1 MASSLRPES
10 SKGSAS
16 GAVTPECAGG
26 GSRTAR
32 PPLTRAVVR
41 PERLPLSYA
50 QQRLWFLEQFHGP
63 GPAFNLP
70 FRWRLHGPVDTA
82 ALTAALGDV
91 IGRHESLRTVFA
103 VDGGQPGQ
111 RIIPAEEADVPLSVT
126 TTDRAELAGRID
138 AAAGH
143 VFDVASELPV
153 RAWLFTVG
161 PEEHVLVLVC
171 HQIASDG
178 FSMRVLMADL
188 AAAYTARRDGRTPD
202 WAPLPVQYADYTLW
216 QRDLLGGGQED
227 GADGG
232 QEDGEDGGGVLAAQI
247 EYWQEALAGLP
258 DELALPFDRPRPAEP
273 SQRGGTVRWQLAD
286 AGLHAALAGLAGE
299 HQVSVLTVLRAGL
312 AALLS
317 RLGGGT
323 DIPLGASVA
332 GRTDEAMHDLVGLFV
347 NTLVLRIDLS
357 GNPSFAELLGRVR
370 ETVPAA
376 QARQDVPFGQLVEA
390 LNPVRS
396 PARHPLFQVMLSD
409 QDSGVADWRLPG
421 LRIEPEPVSDVATE
435 FDLMLSFGE
444 DHDAGGSP
452 AGISAC
458 LGYAQDLFDEVTVQA
473 LAARLTELLRQVA
486 ASPARP
492 VGDIDLLTVSERRL
506 LAQWNDT
513 ARDVPE
519 LAWPE
524 LFQEQVAR
532 TPDVVAVIHHG
543 TELTYADLNARANQ
557 LARYLSARGAGPE
570 RTVAIAMPRSAEMVV
585 AVVAVLKTGAAY
597 VPVDPGYP
605 ADRIAFMLAEAA
617 PVAVVTTAVTGRD
630 LPGGAPQVVLDDP
643 ATAAA
648 LCGLSG
654 TDPAVAIAPSGR
666 AIVMYTSGST
676 GRPKGVMIEHGG
688 LTDQVCWIGAEFSA
702 AELSRMLASTSLS
715 FDVSVFEI
723 LGTLAWGGTVEVVR
737 NVLALADEFA
747 DPDSLRLVSGAP
759 SAIAQVITT
768 SKVGVRARTVVV
780 GGEAFT
786 ARALSQ
792 IQATWPGARV
802 VNIYGP
808 TETTVYVTS
817 WSSGREPGQV
827 PTIGRPTGNTRTLV
841 LDDRLQLVP
850 PGVAGELYLAGRGVA
865 RGYLNRPGLTAER
878 FVACPY
884 GAPGE
889 RMYRIG
895 DLAKWNRAGELEY
908 LGRTDDQVKVRGIR
922 IELGEIETVLAS
934 LPGVGQ
940 AAVIVREDQRGDQRL
955 AGYVVPAAGTVLAAP
970 VLDPAGLRTAAAR
983 LLPAFMVPAAIV
995 VLDRLPLN
1003 PNGKLDRR
1011 ALPAP
1016 DYGTG
1021 ASGGRAPAT
1030 DREQALCDAFAH
1042 VLGLDQVG
1050 AEDSF
1055 FDLGGYSLLA
1065 TRLVSRIRTVLGAE
1079 LTIRA
1084 VFENPTAAALAE
1096 MLQDAAAAR
1105 PPLTRAAD
1113 RPDRLPLSFAQ
1124 QRLWFLEQ
1132 FHGPGTAYNIPFAW
1146 RLHGPVN
1153 TTALNTALGDVIGRH
1168 ESLRTVFAVADGQP
1182 YQRIIPAEEADVPL
1196 SVTTAD
1202 RAELTARIEAA
1213 ARHVF
1218 DVATELPIRA
1228 WLFTAD
1234 PEEHVLVLLCHHI
1247 ASDGWSM
1254 QVLMTD
1260 LATAYAA
1267 RAAGQAPDWQD
1278 LPVQYADYTLWQRD
1292 LLGSGSGS
1300 GSGGGGGVL
1309 SGQIEY
1315 WKRALAGLPEELT
1328 LPTDRPRPAELS
1340 HRGGAVSWPLA
1351 DPALHAA
1358 LTGLAR
1364 EHQATI
1370 FMVLHA
1376 GLAALLSR
1384 MGAGTDIALGA
1395 PVAGRTDEVMQDLI
1409 GFFVNTM
1416 VLRADLSGDPGF
1428 GELLAR
1434 VRETVLAAQ
1443 ARQDVPFERLVEV
1456 LNPARSESRHPL
1468 FQVEIVDEDIGAADL
1483 RLPGLRLTTEP
1494 IPDLTAKFDLT
1505 LGYRQDRDADG
1516 SPAGISASLEYAEDL
1531 FDRVT
1536 VQGLAERLTRLLRL
1550 AAADPGQRVSELDLL
1565 TATERRSLIRDWND
1579 TARDVPEV
1587 TVPEL
1592 FERQAARTPDAPAVL
1607 SAAGGLSYADLNE
1620 RANRLARH
1628 LISMGAGPE
1637 RLVAI
1642 AMPRSAD
1649 VVVAMLAVLK
1659 SGAAYVPV
1667 DPEYPPDRIAFM
1679 LADTRAA
1686 IVLTTAGL
1694 AGSLPAA
1701 RTLLVLD
1708 DPVAAAAVA
1717 RYPAGDVSAA
1727 ERSAL
1732 LHPAHPAYVIY
1743 TSGSTGRPKGVVVTH
1758 QSLVNYL
1765 SRAREAYPDLAGRTL
1780 LVSPVSFDLSVTGLY
1795 GCLVS
1800 GGAVCLGEVDDE
1812 LPALAAEVGGFTF
1825 MKATPSHLPLLAGLP
1840 ASCVP
1845 TGQLMLGGEA
1855 LPAALLAEWRQRHPG
1870 LALVNHYGPTEATVG
1885 CLDYTLGP
1893 GDQVPD
1899 LVVPVGR
1906 PMWNTRV
1913 FVLDA
1918 SLGLVPPGV
1927 AGELYVAGAG
1937 LARGYLGRP
1946 GLTAERFVACPYA
1959 GPGERMYR
1967 TGDLARW
1974 NRDGQIE
1981 YLGRADDQVKIRGF
1995 RIELGEIEAVLAGL
2009 DGVAQA
2015 AVTVR
2020 EDQPGDQRLTGYVV
2034 PAAGAELDPVA
2045 LRQAC
2050 GRKLPGYMVPTAIM
2064 VLGRLP
2070 LNANRK
2076 LDRKA
2081 LPAPE
2086 YAAGD
2091 LAPASPREE
2100 ALCELFA
2107 QVLGLDQ
2114 VGVED
2119 SFFDLGGHSLLA
2131 AVLVARLADQLGV
2144 KVSLKTFMTNSSV
2157 RAIDGYLD
2165 RQPT

>member
-1 MASSLRPES
+1 MASSLRPGS
-10 SKGSAS
+10 SEGSTS
-16 GAVTPECAGG
+16 GAVTPECAGDS
-26 GSRTAR
+26 SRTAR
-32 PPLTRAVVR
+32 PPLTRTVVR

-63 GPAFNLP
+63 GPAFTSP
-70 FRWRLHGPVDTA
+70 FMWRLHGPLDTG

-111 RIIPAEEADVPLSVT
+111 HVIPAEQVVIPMMVT
-126 TTDRAELAGRID
+126 PARAGELAGRID

-143 VFDVASELPV
+143 VFDVARELPV
-153 RAWLFTVG
+153 RAWLFTVS
-161 PEEHVLVLVC
+161 PDEHVLVLAC

-178 FSMRVLMADL
+178 WSMRVLMTDL
-188 AAAYTARRDGRTPD
+188 ATAYAARAAGKAPD
-202 WAPLPVQYADYTLW
+202 WPDLPVQYADYTLW
-216 QRDLLGGGQED
+216 QRDLLGG
-227 GADGG
+227 ADGG
-232 QEDGEDGGGVLAAQI
+232 AVLGEQI
-247 EYWQEALAGLP
+247 QYWREVLAGLP
-258 DELALPFDRPRPAEP
+258 DELALPFDRPRPAEL

-286 AGLHAALAGLAGE
+286 AGLHAALAGLAAE

-312 AALLS
+312 AALLA

-323 DIPLGASVA
+323 DIPLGVPVA
-332 GRTDEAMHDLVGLFV
+332 GRTDEGLHDLVGLFV
-347 NTLVLRIDLS
+347 NTLVLRTDLS

-370 ETVPAA
+370 ETVLTA
-376 QARQDVPFGQLVEA
+376 QACQDVPFGQLVEA

-409 QDSGVADWRLPG
+409 QDFGVPDWRLPG
-421 LRIEPEPVSDVATE
+421 LRIEAEPVAKMASE
-435 FDLMLSFGE
+435 LDLMLSFAE
-444 DHDAGGSP
+444 DQDAG
-452 AGISAC
+452 GISAC
-458 LGYAQDLFDEVTVQA
+458 LGYAQDLFDEATVQA
-473 LAARLTELLRQVA
+473 LAARLTELLRQVV

-492 VGDIDLLTVSERRL
+492 VGDIDLLTGSERRL

-513 ARDVPE
+513 AREVPE

-543 TELTYADLNARANQ
+543 TELTYAELNARANQ

-570 RTVAIAMPRSAEMVV
+570 RTVAIAVPRSAEMVV

-617 PVAVVTTAVTGRD
+617 PVAVVTTAATGRD

-648 LCGLSG
+648 LSGLSR
-654 TDPAVAIAPSGR
+654 TDLAVAIAPSGR

-737 NVLALADEFA
+737 NVLALADEFT

-786 ARALSQ
+786 ARALAQ

-817 WSSGREPGQV
+817 WSSGSEPGQV

-850 PGVAGELYLAGRGVA
+850 PGVTGELYLAGRGVA

-934 LPGVGQ
+934 LPGVAQ

-955 AGYVVPAAGTVLAAP
+955 AGYVVPAAGTALDPAAGTAP
-970 VLDPAGLRTAAAR
+970 DPAGLRTAAAR
-983 LLPAFMVPAAIV
+983 LLPAFMVPAGIV

-1030 DREQALCDAFAH
+1030 RREQALCDAFAH

-1065 TRLVSRIRTVLGAE
+1065 TRLVSRIRAVLGAE

-1084 VFENPTAAALAE
+1084 VFEHPTAAALAE
-1096 MLQDAAAAR
+1096 MLQDADAAR

-1113 RPDRLPLSFAQ
+1113 RPERLPLSFAQ

-1132 FHGPGTAYNIPFAW
+1132 FHGPGTAYNLPFAW
-1146 RLHGPVN
+1146 RLRGPVN

-1182 YQRIIPAEEADVPL
+1182 YQHIIPAEEADVPL
-1196 SVTTAD
+1196 SVITAD

-1218 DVATELPIRA
+1218 DVAAELPIRA
-1228 WLFTAD
+1228 WLFTVD
-1234 PEEHVLVLLCHHI
+1234 PAEHVLVLLSHHI

-1267 RAAGQAPDWQD
+1267 RAAGQAPDWPD

-1292 LLGSGSGS
+1292 LLG
-1300 GSGGGGGVL
+1300 GGGGDGGDGGGDDAVAGDTAARGVL
-1309 SGQIEY
+1309 AGQIEY

-1340 HRGGAVSWPLA
+1340 HRGGAVSWQLA

-1370 FMVLHA
+1370 FMVLQA

-1384 MGAGTDIALGA
+1384 LGAGTDIALGA
-1395 PVAGRTDEVMQDLI
+1395 PVAGRTDEVMHDLI

-1434 VRETVLAAQ
+1434 IRETVLAAQ

-1468 FQVEIVDEDIGAADL
+1468 FQVMIADEDIGAANL

-1494 IPDLTAKFDLT
+1494 VPDPTAKFDLT

-1516 SPAGISASLEYAEDL
+1516 SPVGISATLEYAEDL

-1536 VQGLAERLTRLLRL
+1536 VRGLAERLTRLLRL
-1550 AAADPGQRVSELDLL
+1550 AAADPGRRVSELDLL
-1565 TATERRSLIRDWND
+1565 TATERRRLIRDWND
-1579 TARDVPEV
+1579 TARDVPGG
-1587 TVPEL
+1587 TVPDL
-1592 FERQAARTPDAPAVL
+1592 FQQQAARTPDAPAVR
-1607 SAAGGLSYADLNE
+1607 SAAGGLSYADLNG

-1628 LISMGAGPE
+1628 LIAMGAGPE

-1686 IVLTTAGL
+1686 IVLTTTGS

-1701 RTLLVLD
+1701 GALVLD
-1708 DPVAAAAVA
+1708 DPAVQA
-1717 RYPAGDVSAA
+1717 QVSRYPAGDVSGA
-1727 ERSAL
+1727 ERRGL

-1743 TSGSTGRPKGVVVTH
+1743 TSGSTGRPKGVVITH

-1765 SRAREAYPDLAGRTL
+1765 ARARQAYPDLAGRTL

-1795 GCLVS
+1795 GCLLS
-1800 GGAVCLGEVDDE
+1800 GGEVCIGEVDEE
-1812 LPALAAEVGGFTF
+1812 LPALAAEAGGFTF
-1825 MKATPSHLPLLAGLP
+1825 MKATPSHLPLLAQLP
-1840 ASCVP
+1840 AACVP

-1885 CLDYTLGP
+1885 CLDYLLGP
-1893 GDQVPD
+1893 GDPLPD

-1946 GLTAERFVACPYA
+1946 GLTAERFVACPYTA
-1959 GPGERMYR
+1959 RGERMYR

-2020 EDQPGDQRLTGYVV
+2020 EDQPGDKRLTGYVV
-2034 PAAGAELDPVA
+2034 PAAGAELDPAA
-2045 LRQAC
+2045 LRHAC
-2050 GRKLPGYMVPTAIM
+2050 GQKLPGYMVPTAIM

-2086 YAAGD
+2086 YAASD

-2107 QVLGLDQ
+2107 QVLGLDR

-2131 AVLVARLADQLGV
+2131 AVLVARLADRLGV
-2144 KVSLKTFMTNSSV
+2144 QVSLKTFMTNSTV
-2157 RAIDGYLD
+2157 RAIDGYLE
-2165 RQPT
+2165 RQHS